1 MAATRQAK
9 AIWTG
14 DLAKGSGEVSAL
26 SSKQFDGLPVSWAA
40 RTEAPE
46 GKTSPEELLASAHA
60 GCLGMSLASE
70 LANPDARVEVHT
82 TIRMDEVDGKGHQI
96 VASTVAIRGRVPGL
110 STEEW
115 RQKVALDAIVPGA
128 DEETFTKLVEDAKDN
143 CPISKALE
151 GNVALSVT
159 AKLHQ
164 RSEARASS

>member
-46 GKTSPEELLASAHA
+46 GKTSPEELLAAAHA
-60 GCLGMSLASE
+60 SCFAMALSARLAKNGTPPQRLEVTANVRFDKVQDAWAVVASE
-70 LANPDARVEVHT
+70 L
-82 TIRMDEVDGKGHQI
+82 G
-96 VASTVAIRGRVPGL
+96 
-110 STEEW
+110 
-115 RQKVALDAIVPGA
+115 LDAIVPGA